1 MLRSAGAQPGW
12 GHGALGHAAW
22 PLRQDGQVGGS
33 PGLRA
38 AALCSAPSGT
48 DLPPGKE
55 LGSPLNYLC

>member
-1 MLRSAGAQPGW
+1 MLRRAGAQPGW
-12 GHGALGHAAW
+12 GRGALGRAAG
-22 PLRQDGQVGGS
+22 PRRRGEEVGGS

-48 DLPPGKE
+48 GLPPGKE